1 MFDELNQAIDEYLAK
16 WQNLVAQRQN
26 KEFFDR
32 MKVCAVGWK
41 TADLAE
47 YDRLFAAWREACDQ
61 IHVGLIN
68 DRWIAT
74 MHLKDSE
81 LHGGVTIIKLMQRRP
96 GSTDAVGLDH
106 IDFMDMEETNTK
118 AVLADESDLKWT
130 EEKNGLCQWTS
141 VWFDGT
147 EAKLRTGT
155 VVDVCIDE
163 LEEVN
168 SKLRGKYIRST
179 EAVGV
184 VSTDVE

>member
-1 MFDELNQAIDEYLAK
+1 
-16 WQNLVAQRQN
+16 
-26 KEFFDR
+26 
-32 MKVCAVGWK
+32 
-41 TADLAE
+41 
-47 YDRLFAAWREACDQ
+47 
-61 IHVGLIN
+61 
-68 DRWIAT
+68 
-74 MHLKDSE
+74 
-81 LHGGVTIIKLMQRRP
+81 MQRRP